1 METKTSEPP
10 NTPLRTV
17 AFLDILGFR
26 AKLLSTPLLELAQD
40 YEKRILES
48 HFFNRPYDSSGNT
61 PTLFKD
67 HSKDVP
73 WCSQYVFSDSIIL
86 VSHEEDIMSCMKLL
100 VYAWRLSQH
109 FMAVGTPLRG
119 GIAYGELYQNQ
130 TINVVLGKA
139 LAKAY
144 ELEECQ
150 NWIGV
155 AIDISVVERFPE
167 VFNLFDRDKYPVIND
182 LLFEYAVPLKDGTT
196 RRLRTINWRWNL
208 IVEKGTRSLFS
219 DSDDPKV
226 IEKIRNTLKYAETFV
241 QRGRVYVEDQSN
253 LPVEL
258 RSYFIG
264 GKEPP
269 FEHGDDL

>member
-1 METKTSEPP
+1 MGTETTQIADV
-10 NTPLRTV
+10 PLRTE

-26 AKLLSTPLLELAQD
+26 ARLLSTPLLELAHD
-40 YEKRILES
+40 YERRIVES
-48 HFFNRPYDSSGNT
+48 HFLNRPHNLSEKT

-67 HSKDVP
+67 HHIDAP
-73 WCSQYVFSDSIIL
+73 WCAQYVFSDSIIL
-86 VSHEEDIMSCMKLL
+86 VSHEADIMSCMKLI
-100 VYAWRLSQH
+100 VCAWRLSQH

-119 GIAYGELYQNQ
+119 GIAYGELYQNPRL
-130 TINVVLGKA
+130 NVVVGKA

-150 NWIGV
+150 NWIGA
-155 AIDISVVERFPE
+155 AIDVSVVERFPE
-167 VFNLFDRDKYPVIND
+167 VFAAFDRDEFPIIKD
-182 LLFEYAVPLKDGTT
+182 LLFEYAVPMKDGTT
-196 RRLRTINWRWNL
+196 RWLKTINWRWNL
-208 IVEKGTRSLFS
+208 VVEKGTRSLFS

-226 IEKIRNTLKYAETFV
+226 IEKVRNTLKYVETFV
-241 QRGRVYVEDQSN
+241 QTGRIYVQDQSN

-269 FEHGDDL
+269 FDHGDDL